1 MILKAKERGDAP
13 QLARYL
19 LDQRDNEHL
28 ELHEV
33 RGFVSDDLAAAFG
46 EAHAIAQG
54 TRCDNYMF
62 SMSFNPPEGENVSIE
77 SFEKAIDQ
85 VEEKLGLQGQPR
97 AVVFHEKDG
106 RRHAHAVW
114 SRIDA
119 DRMRSINM
127 NHYKA
132 KLRDISRE
140 LFIEHGWNMPR
151 GLEDKRLRD
160 PLGFTRAEWQQAKRV
175 GVDPKELKA
184 VFKKAWESSDNRAAF
199 AQALK
204 ERGFVLAQ
212 GDRRAFVAVDYRG
225 EVYGIARK
233 AGVKAKDVATKL
245 GDPSDLPAV
254 DTVKAEIAGRM
265 TGKIREF
272 IEQAERDAKRRTA
285 YIDFRKAEV
294 IGRHQDERR
303 QMTEAQEKRWQAETL
318 ARSERLPKGMSGIWH
333 RLTGR
338 YGKVKV
344 QNETEAFEGL
354 RRDRGEKDDLVF
366 RQIEERQKLQQDIKT
381 QREAAQQELLQL
393 RADVAEYM
401 TLDNQDQDHDHS
413 RKPDHDPDGDDDG
426 PRPRPPRTRRRR
438 GFEPEG

>member
-1 MILKAKERGDAP
+1 MMLKAKERGDAP

-19 LDQRDNEHL
+19 LDQRDNEHV

-33 RGFVSDDLAAAFG
+33 RGFVSDDLIDAFG

-62 SMSFNPPEGENVSIE
+62 SMSFNPPEGENVSIKN
-77 SFEKAIDQ
+77 FEKAIDQ

-119 DRMRSINM
+119 ERMRSINM

-132 KLRDISRE
+132 KLRDVSRE
-140 LFIEHGWNMPR
+140 LFLKHGWNMPR
-151 GLEDKRLRD
+151 GLEDQRLRD
-160 PLGFTRAEWQQAKRV
+160 PLSFTRSEWQQARRV

-184 VFKKAWESSDNRAAF
+184 VFKKAWEASDNRAAF
-199 AQALK
+199 EQALK

-233 AGVKAKDVATKL
+233 AGVKVKDVATKL
-245 GDPSDLPAV
+245 GDPADLPSV
-254 DTVKAEIAGRM
+254 DTVKAEIAARM
-265 TGKIREF
+265 TGKIKEF
-272 IEQAERDAKRRTA
+272 IEQAERDAKRRSA
-285 YIDFRKAEV
+285 HIDFRKAEV
-294 IGRHQDERR
+294 VGRHQDERK
-303 QMTEAQEKRWQAETL
+303 QLTEAHEKRWQEETL
-318 ARSERLPKGMSGIWH
+318 ARAARLPKGMSGIWH

-338 YGKVKV
+338 YGKVKA
-344 QNETEAFEGL
+344 QNEAEAFEAL
-354 RRDRGEKDDLVF
+354 QRDRGEKDGMIF
-366 RQIEERQKLQQDIKT
+366 RQLEERQRLQQDIKT

-393 RADVAEYM
+393 RQDVAEYM
-401 TLDNQDQDHDHS
+401 TLDDHGPDHDQGHKTDHDH
-413 RKPDHDPDGDDDG
+413 DPEGDGDG
-426 PRPRPPRTRRRR
+426 PKPRPPRSRRRR
-438 GFEPEG
+438 GFEP

>member
-1 MILKAKERGDAP
+1 MMLKAKERGDAP

-19 LDQRDNEHL
+19 LDQRDNEHV
-28 ELHEV
+28 ELHEL

-62 SMSFNPPEGENVSIE
+62 SMSFNPPGGEQVSIE
-77 SFEKAIDQ
+77 AFEKAIDQ

-132 KLRDISRE
+132 KLRDVSRE
-140 LFIEHGWNMPR
+140 LFLEHGWNMPR
-151 GLEDKRLRD
+151 GLEDQRLRD
-160 PLGFTRAEWQQAKRV
+160 PLSFTRSEWQQAKRV

-184 VFKKAWESSDNRAAF
+184 VFKKAWEASDNRAAF
-199 AQALK
+199 EQALK

-225 EVYGIARK
+225 EVYGIGRK
-233 AGVKAKDVATKL
+233 AGVRAKDVAAKL
-245 GDPSDLPAV
+245 GDPSELPSV
-254 DTVKAEIAGRM
+254 DTVKGEIAARM

-272 IEQAERDAKRRTA
+272 IEQAERDAKRRSA

-294 IGRHQDERR
+294 VGRHQEERR
-303 QMTEAQEKRWQAETL
+303 QMTEVHEKRWQAETL
-318 ARSERLPKGMSGIWH
+318 ARAARLPKGMSGIWH

-338 YGKVKV
+338 YSKIKA
-344 QNETEAFEGL
+344 QNETEVMESL
-354 RRDRGEKDDLVF
+354 RRDRSEKDSMIF
-366 RQIEERQKLQQDIKT
+366 RQLEERQRLQQEIRT
-381 QREAAQQELLQL
+381 QREAAQEELMQL
-393 RADVAEYM
+393 RQDVAEYM
-401 TLDNQDQDHDHS
+401 TLDTSDHDHS
-413 RKPDHDPDGDDDG
+413 RKVDHDRVTEGDGDG
-426 PRPRPPRTRRRR
+426 PKPRPPRSRRRR
-438 GFEPEG
+438 GFEP